1 MARDIHA
8 DIEATKRRH
17 PELFETTEKED
28 EVLARYGPV
37 FDIANLDALTAE
49 KFKSFLLIRNNR
61 HWDGIHRHC
70 NAITEDMDALR
81 KTLAFLLDETI
92 PIAERLND
100 ICDGGPHAIRG
111 LGRAVVTPILLVA
124 YPTKYA
130 VLNSKVQ
137 RVLEKHGMFPDADSF
152 GDLYVRVNEIVNDL
166 AHHHDLTLFQVD
178 HVFHCLLQPDV
189 EEAEEPVALPEV
201 EFGLE
206 KYLEDFLVTN
216 WENCGL
222 YPEWELYEDDDEVV
236 GRQYV
241 TGEVG
246 TIDLLARRREGE
258 ERTDWLVIELKRGRS
273 GDAAVGQVMR
283 YIGWVRRNLVEGDED
298 VRGLIITQEADIS
311 LRYAVSELPHVD
323 LKTYSVRFTLDDVPD
338 VE

>member
-17 PELFETTEKED
+17 PELFESTEKED

-37 FDIANLDALTAE
+37 FDPANLDALTAE
-49 KFKSFLLIRNNR
+49 ESKSFLLFRNNQ
-61 HWDGIHRHC
+61 HWDGIHRYS

-81 KTLAFLLDETI
+81 ETLAFLLDETV
-92 PIAERLND
+92 PIADRLDD
-100 ICDGGPHAIRG
+100 IRGGGPHAIRG

-124 YPTKYA
+124 YPNKYA
-130 VLNSKVQ
+130 VLNSKVE
-137 RVLEKHGMFPDADSF
+137 RGLEKYGMFPDAGSF
-152 GDLYVRVNEIVNDL
+152 GDLYVQVNEIVNGL
-166 AHHHDLTLFQVD
+166 ADQHDLSLFQVD
-178 HVFHCLLQPDV
+178 HTFHFLLQPDE
-189 EEAEEPVALPEV
+189 EEAVEPVALPEAD
-201 EFGLE
+201 FGLE
-206 KYLEDFLVTN
+206 KYLEEFLVDN
-216 WENCGL
+216 WEKCGL
-222 YPEWELYEDDDEVV
+222 YPEWELFEQDGEVV
-236 GRQYV
+236 GKQYV

-246 TIDLLARRREGE
+246 TIDLLARRREGDE
-258 ERTDWLVIELKRGRS
+258 LTDWLVIELKRGRS

-298 VRGLIITQEADIS
+298 VRGLIISQEADTS
-311 LRYAVSELPHVD
+311 LRYAVSELPHVG